1 MKKSFI
7 FSLKIL
13 LFGIILPFRIW
24 QFSKNKLMS
33 KADTKSIT
41 KLLDDDYIAT
51 SWFDLMIDAIIFI
64 MYPIGLLIV
73 IMIAIFGF
81 DILYKKFI
89 FLLLASIVIKKK
101 DDEKKNPFFSTTNQ
115 AFVIYIFFKC
125 FRNVSLKTLT
135 RPYTAVSTLTSLPQL
150 YMQHTL
156 KSLR

>member
-1 MKKSFI
+1 MKKPFI

-13 LFGIILPFRIW
+13 LFGIILPFKIW
-24 QFSKNKLMS
+24 QFSKEKLMS

-41 KLLDDDYIAT
+41 NLLDDDYIAT

-89 FLLLASIVIKKK
+89 FLLLASIVLYFITLIISFARELGGSFMLLHLNVKK
-101 DDEKKNPFFSTTNQ
+101 
-115 AFVIYIFFKC
+115 I
-125 FRNVSLKTLT
+125 RNLLEENES
-135 RPYTAVSTLTSLPQL
+135 SSN
-150 YMQHTL
+150 
-156 KSLR
+156 

>member
-41 KLLDDDYIAT
+41 NLLDEDYIAT
-51 SWFDLMIDAIIFI
+51 SWFDWMIDAIIFI

-73 IMIAIFGF
+73 IMVAIFGF

-89 FLLLASIVIKKK
+89 FLLLASIVLYFITLIISFARELGGSFMLLHLNVKK
-101 DDEKKNPFFSTTNQ
+101 
-115 AFVIYIFFKC
+115 I
-125 FRNVSLKTLT
+125 RNLLEENESD
-135 RPYTAVSTLTSLPQL
+135 SN
-150 YMQHTL
+150 
-156 KSLR
+156 

>member
-41 KLLDDDYIAT
+41 NLLDDDYIAT

-64 MYPIGLLIV
+64 MYPIGSLIV

-89 FLLLASIVIKKK
+89 FLLLASIVLYFITLIISFARELGGSFMLLHLNVKK
-101 DDEKKNPFFSTTNQ
+101 
-115 AFVIYIFFKC
+115 I
-125 FRNVSLKTLT
+125 RNLLENNESEFN
-135 RPYTAVSTLTSLPQL
+135 
-150 YMQHTL
+150 
-156 KSLR
+156 